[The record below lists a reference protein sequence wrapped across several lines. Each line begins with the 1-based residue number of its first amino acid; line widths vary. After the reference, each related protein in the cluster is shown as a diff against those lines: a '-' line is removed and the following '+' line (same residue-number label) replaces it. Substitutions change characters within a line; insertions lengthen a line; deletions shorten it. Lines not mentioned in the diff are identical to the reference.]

1 MDPTLA
7 EFVVD
12 EGGEKSAISSPIDA
26 PGNRRWHC
34 GRNNTGLIRISL
46 WLGLVWEEG

>member
-12 EGGEKSAISSPIDA
+12 EGGEKSAISSPINA
-26 PGNRRWHC
+26 HGNRRWHC
-34 GRNNTGLIRISL
+34 GMNNIGLIRMRL
-46 WLGLVWEEG
+46 WFGLG